1 MAEKLNSMRILEQ
14 HKIPYEVLAYPDTVH
29 DAQEVAEILGVPDF
43 MVYKTLVVQSENPTQ
58 PKPYLV
64 MIASENK
71 LDLKKMALA
80 AGVKKV
86 RMAAHKDAEAMTGL
100 KVGGISALALMQK
113 GWQVYLDQP
122 ASQLQHIVMS
132 AGQRGTQLR
141 VPVVPLV
148 NLLRVRLAEISTPNE
163 DDESGD
169 E

>member
-1 MAEKLNSMRILEQ
+1 MADKLNSMRILEQ
-14 HKIPYEVLAYPDTVH
+14 HKVPYEVLTYPDTIH
-29 DAQEVAEILGVPDF
+29 DAEEVAEILGVPYF
-43 MVYKTLVVQSENPTQ
+43 TVYKTLVVQAENPTQ

-64 MIASENK
+64 MVASENR
-71 LDLKKMALA
+71 LDLKKMAIA

-86 RMAAHKDAEAMTGL
+86 KMAAHKDAEAMTGL

-122 ASQLQHIVMS
+122 ATQLQHIVIS

-148 NLLRVRLAEISTPNE
+148 NLLRVRIAEVSVPN
-163 DDESGD
+163 DTDE
-169 E
+169 EL

>member
-1 MAEKLNSMRILEQ
+1 MADKLNSMRILEQ
-14 HKIPYEVLAYPDTVH
+14 HKIPYEVLTYPDTIH
-29 DAQEVAEILGVPDF
+29 DAEEVAEILGVPYF
-43 MVYKTLVVQSENPTQ
+43 TVYKTLVVQAENPTQ

-64 MIASENK
+64 MVASENR
-71 LDLKKMALA
+71 LDLKKMAVA

-86 RMAAHKDAEAMTGL
+86 KMAAHKDAEAMTGL

-122 ASQLQHIVMS
+122 ATQLQHIVIS

-148 NLLRVRLAEISTPNE
+148 NLLRVRLAEVSVPKE
-163 DDESGD
+163 DDES
-169 E
+169 EE

>member
-1 MAEKLNSMRILEQ
+1 MADKLNSMRILEQ
-14 HKIPYEVLAYPDTVH
+14 HKIPYEVLTYPDTIH
-29 DAQEVAEILGVPDF
+29 DAEEVAEILGVPYF
-43 MVYKTLVVQSENPTQ
+43 TVYKTLVVQAENPTQ

-64 MIASENK
+64 MVASENR
-71 LDLKKMALA
+71 LDLKKMAVA

-86 RMAAHKDAEAMTGL
+86 KMAAHKDAEAMTGL

-122 ASQLQHIVMS
+122 ATQLQHIVIS

-148 NLLRVRLAEISTPNE
+148 NLLRVRLAEVSVPKE
-163 DDESGD
+163 DDKED

>member
-1 MAEKLNSMRILEQ
+1 MADKLNSMRILEQ
-14 HKIPYEVLAYPDTVH
+14 HKVPYEVLTYPDTIH
-29 DAQEVAEILGVPDF
+29 DAEEVAEILGVPYF
-43 MVYKTLVVQSENPTQ
+43 TVYKTLVVQAENPTQ

-64 MIASENK
+64 LVASENR
-71 LDLKKMALA
+71 LDLKKMAVA

-86 RMAAHKDAEAMTGL
+86 KMAAHKDAEAMTGL

-122 ASQLQHIVMS
+122 ATQLQHIVIS

-148 NLLRVRLAEISTPNE
+148 NLLRVRIAEVSVPNDTNE
-163 DDESGD
+163 DA
-169 E
+169 